1 MKKRKVY
8 KYFDV
13 RDDTKSIKNG
23 YIKVY
28 GTKYKTISEK
38 ESFKKEEMSSG
49 ILNNSKSK

>member
-8 KYFDV
+8 KYFDG
-13 RDDTKSIKNG
+13 RDDTKITKNG

-38 ESFKKEEMSSG
+38 ERFKKEEMSSN
-49 ILNNSKSK
+49 I